1 MESKQKIHNILR
13 TILKEYSADQRL
25 PFDNDKFKNK
35 NYFEQYMDWLED
47 FGKYGTLPPSK
58 LKFWT
63 EVRTAIEHILK
74 NKLHGRFDFGLE
86 DKDPEEIMNEFA
98 RIVGRNLILTD
109 DNKIYVERNVVIG
122 GTASDY
128 DMSEKGKDPK
138 YLFNTLVSNY
148 QNNVGG
154 CWSYK
159 HGGAESYCSTNSG
172 DSIIMKGYIRTD
184 DIDFVKTVLL
194 NFHYKSEHEIRVKP
208 NAKIEL
214 FEVSFNCKYK
224 LPLKSHLIVNAT
236 YFGNNAGYSGDYAT
250 IDDGFGNLSFIDR
263 KGNKVSYENMV
274 KAMNDKLIKG
284 VPPEDLFQETY
295 TLENGLIKVVFFDRY
310 SFIGHDKRLTSD
322 GKVWFDYVDNF
333 YNSFSRVR
341 SGNKWSYV
349 NSDGKLIGDGNLWFD
364 NVDYFSDSFAIVTLD
379 GKYSLINANGELFEH
394 GNVWFDN
401 INKTSLSIFLVNL
414 NNKFSF
420 IGKDFKLIENGL
432 WFDEITSINNIYAR
446 VKLDNKYSFVDRRGK
461 LMWDGKRWFD
471 YAFGFIEGYAAV
483 EVNDKWTF
491 IDAEGEFIKDGN
503 LWFDSVSSF
512 RNGFA
517 IVDNGTYLSFMNKNG
532 DFIGGGLWFDDVEQ
546 FRNGIAKVIFKGK
559 KYYIDYNGNFYDYET
574 KKKLDNM
581 NIKNES
587 LSSLSNI
594 LIDSI
599 NEFINEGKSLIPKSF
614 MNSLNNFQV
623 EYDKAS
629 KYMDNDF
636 PMLDISTGTENF
648 YKIEGMSIE
657 NDIWK
662 YKIIYD
668 DYNHTT
674 YEENIELVLYDEDYK
689 EYFFN
694 EEAKMFLSELKK
706 DLKKGIKYFKEYSP
720 SYDDNETIR
729 DEFLERL

>member
-1 MESKQKIHNILR
+1 MTNEQKIHNILR

-58 LKFWT
+58 LDFWK

-184 DIDFVKTVLL
+184 DIDFIKTVLL

-284 VPPEDLFQETY
+284 VPPENLFQETY

-322 GKVWFDYVDNF
+322 GKVWFDYVDDF

-401 INKTSLSIFLVNL
+401 INKTSLSIFLVKL

-432 WFDEITSINNIYAR
+432 WFD
-446 VKLDNKYSFVDRRGK
+446 D
-461 LMWDGKRWFD
+461 
-471 YAFGFIEGYAAV
+471 
-483 EVNDKWTF
+483 
-491 IDAEGEFIKDGN
+491 
-503 LWFDSVSSF
+503 VSSF
-512 RNGFA
+512 TNGFA
-517 IVDNGTYLSFMNKNG
+517 IVKKNDKYSLINTKG
-532 DFIGGGLWFDDVEQ
+532 ELIYDGNAWFDLISKFIDGFSFVFSKEKMKWSFINKKGRLIGDGKIWFDKIGETNGNLLEVEL
-546 FRNGIAKVIFKGK
+546 NGK
-559 KYYIDYNGNFYDYET
+559 KLYIDKDFNFYDYET